1 MPKITIQ
8 NMNAV
13 EFSADTKK
21 SLLQNILD
29 EQIDWLHSCGGK
41 GKCTTCKMIIKEGG
55 ENLTPKGSVEK
66 NFFALEKLKENER
79 LACQCSFKNKV
90 EQDTKLVICVGNKNK
105 LPHIEYSA
113 C

>member
-1 MPKITIQ
+1 MPKIIIQ

-41 GKCTTCKMIIKEGG
+41 GKCTTCKIIIKDGAK
-55 ENLTPKGSVEK
+55 NLTPKGSVEK
-66 NFFALEKLKENER
+66 NFFELEKLKENER
-79 LACQCSFKNKV
+79 LACQCSLKKNT
-90 EQDTKLVICVGNKNK
+90 EEDAKLIICAAEENK
-105 LPHIEYSA
+105 LPHIDYSE

>member
-8 NMNAV
+8 NMNTV

-29 EQIDWLHSCGGK
+29 QQIDWLHSCGAK
-41 GKCTTCKMIIKEGG
+41 GKCTTCKMIIKEGA
-55 ENLTPKGSVEK
+55 ENLTPKGSVER
-66 NFFALEKLKENER
+66 NFFELEKLKENER
-79 LACQCSFKNKV
+79 LACQCSFKSKI
-90 EQDTKLVICVGNKNK
+90 EDDAKLVICAANENK
-105 LPHIEYSA
+105 LPHIDYSD